1 MTLFGKSVVVTRA
14 TQAVVSLL
22 APLAVAMILKQVF
35 KAALSGGSARCL
47 LAVAPAWFLHSRT
60 GFETV
65 MMVVVLRVL
74 PVVLSALSHALA
86 AVSLC
91 GDHVRSADL
100 LHLLQ
105 RPDDHGFGR
114 RWCWRVSDIRYHLKH
129 WRTTVPGLGLIALL
143 ALPVLRFRAT
153 NPQFM
158 TVTLRTMD
166 SYWFHDLTLAQK
178 IEQFMRTWAQGLSP
192 AYWFIPSQTLLVRH
206 RMAGYGNLSVWLLP
220 FFLIGVGWCLWRI
233 KSPAHRAR
241 FF

>member
-1 MTLFGKSVVVTRA
+1 
-14 TQAVVSLL
+14 
-22 APLAVAMILKQVF
+22 MILKQVF
-35 KAALSGGSARCL
+35 KARFWWVGALL

-65 MMVVVLRVL
+65 MMSSFFACFLWFYLLYRTRSPRYLFAAIIFGALTFFTYSSGQMLMVSVGAVL
-74 PVVLSALSHALA
+74 
-86 AVSLC
+86 AVS
-91 GDHVRSADL
+91 DV
-100 LHLLQ
+100 
-105 RPDDHGFGR
+105 
-114 RWCWRVSDIRYHLKH
+114 RYHFRH
-129 WRTTVPGLGLIALL
+129 WRTTLPGLGLIALL
-143 ALPVLRFRAT
+143 ALPVLHFRTT

-220 FFLIGVGWCLWRI
+220 FFLIGVGWCLWKI
-233 KSPAHRAR
+233 KSPAPRGSLDGLGDADGCGTG
-241 FF
+241 